1 MQTRQRLPWFLDSL
15 PSEDCA
21 KGGAGAYTDALQ
33 RSAKESS
40 GIKVL
45 SAACLFPSLTMVLQN
60 SVVFRPMHILHDC
73 ISCHA
78 ELDVCVRRAVC
89 KFWLGVITVKP
100 VLQGL
105 GEGKVAVSSF
115 RTSYVPLNKQSDFIS
130 GMQVLFS
137 KVTCIVSDSS
147 LSLAEAMH
155 GS

>member
-1 MQTRQRLPWFLDSL
+1 MQSCMDFLD
-15 PSEDCA
+15 
-21 KGGAGAYTDALQ
+21 GGDHFQ
-33 RSAKESS
+33 
-40 GIKVL
+40 
-45 SAACLFPSLTMVLQN
+45 
-60 SVVFRPMHILHDC
+60 
-73 ISCHA
+73 
-78 ELDVCVRRAVC
+78 
-89 KFWLGVITVKP
+89 P